1 MLDLIVGLVLI
12 VSCIVGFARGAVREL
27 LSVLAFILAVLI
39 AVATLRFTLPLTL
52 KVIHIVWASE
62 TAALV
67 IVFIAAFIVLKMIG
81 AGITQQVR
89 NTPVIGSVDRV
100 IGLGFGLAR
109 GLVLVGLLNLLLT
122 VATSADRTP
131 AWVTH
136 AKLYPI
142 TESSGA
148 MLKAAAPKGFAV
160 AGKMGPAFS
169 KAVKGARDDSLQ
181 DNDSD
186 PAYEAPTRKNAN

>member
-1 MLDLIVGLVLI
+1 MLDLIVALILI

-27 LSVLAFILAVLI
+27 VSVLAFAFAVLI
-39 AVATLRFTLPLTL
+39 AVAALRYTLPMTL

-62 TAALV
+62 TVALL
-67 IVFIAAFIVLKMIG
+67 IVFIAAFILLKVVG
-81 AGITQQVR
+81 GGITRQVR
-89 NTPVIGSVDRV
+89 NTPVIGGVDRI
-100 IGLGFGLAR
+100 IGLGFGLLR

-131 AWVTH
+131 AWVTE
-136 AKLYPI
+136 AKLYPV
-142 TESSGA
+142 TSASAA
-148 MLKAAAPKGFAV
+148 MLKAIAPKGFAMADRV
-160 AGKMGPAFS
+160 GPALS

-181 DNDSD
+181 DNDND